1 MKIVI
6 LDGRTLAP
14 ERAAW
19 AGLDR
24 FGDVELYDVSLGEE
38 VAARASGA
46 AVLITN

>member
-14 ERAAW
+14 EREAW

-24 FGDVELYDVSLGEE
+24 FGVVELYDVSLGDE
-38 VAARASGA
+38 VAAQHPGRPF
-46 AVLITN
+46 